1 MARSIT
7 LWLIVIVESVWML
20 VNAILGR
27 YGHVRATSARIRST
41 VEIAMS
47 EELTKFE
54 RQCYARA
61 RRRRAHGVEL

>member
-7 LWLIVIVESVWML
+7 LWLIVVVESVWML
-20 VNAILGR
+20 VNAILAR
-27 YGHVRATSARIRST
+27 YGHVRATSSRIRST

-54 RQCYARA
+54 R
-61 RRRRAHGVEL
+61 